1 MRFDPNYIQNLS
13 QAITAGSA
21 SEQKLTAELASGL
34 RVSNLSDDPVAVAAN
49 TQLASSIAHIDSF
62 VQSAGKE
69 QSLLQVTDS
78 TLGEVVT
85 QVTSALSL
93 AVSATNGTL
102 NAANRSAIA
111 QQVSDLRDSIVS
123 LANTSY
129 QGKYLFSGSQGNTRP
144 FTQST
149 ASTPAVATYKGDAI
163 TTNITTP
170 EGLKVQTNL
179 AGSAVFQASGADLL
193 GSLNQLVTDISS
205 GSSTSIAADTAA
217 VTAALQ
223 NVSSQRSVLG
233 SSLNRLNSNSNYA
246 QTQKAALQVQQ
257 SSLLSADTAQV
268 ATDLKSAEVQRQA
281 LLSVVAA
288 VQQNNLFNYLK

>member
-1 MRFDPNYIQNLS
+1 MRFDPNYIHNLS
-13 QAITAGSA
+13 QAITTGSA

-34 RVSNLSDDPVAVAAN
+34 RVSSLSDDPVAVGSN
-49 TQLASSIAHIDSF
+49 TLLASSISHIDAF

-102 NAANRSAIA
+102 NLANRTAIA
-111 QQVSDLRDSIVS
+111 QQVSDLRDSVIS

-129 QGKYLFSGSQGNTRP
+129 QGKYLFSGSQGETQP
-144 FTQST
+144 FTQNT
-149 ASTPAVATYKGDAI
+149 TTIPATTTYQGDAVI
-163 TTNITTP
+163 TSITTP

-179 AGSAVFQASGADLL
+179 PGASVFQASGADLL
-193 GSLNQLVTDISS
+193 GSLNQLVSDIAS
-205 GSSTSIAADTAA
+205 GSSASVSADTSA

-233 SSLNRLNSNSNYA
+233 SSLNRLNSNSSYQ
-246 QTQKAALQVQQ
+246 QTQQATLQAQQ

-268 ATDLKSAEVQRQA
+268 ATALKSAEVQRQA

>member
-1 MRFDPNYIQNLS
+1 MMFDPNYIHNLS

-34 RVSNLSDDPVAVAAN
+34 RVSSLSDDPVAVAAN
-49 TQLASSIAHIDSF
+49 TQLASSIAHIDAF

-78 TLGEVVT
+78 TLGEVVR

-93 AVSATNGTL
+93 AVSASNGTL

-111 QQVSDLRDSIVS
+111 QQVSDLRDSVVS

-129 QGKYLFSGSQGNTRP
+129 QGKYLFSGSQGNTQP
-144 FTQST
+144 FSQTT
-149 ASTPAVATYKGDAI
+149 AVTPALATYHGDAVI
-163 TTNITTP
+163 TSITTP

-179 AGSAVFQASGADLL
+179 PGSAVFQTPGADLL
-193 GSLNQLVTDISS
+193 GSLNQLVADISS
-205 GSSTSIAADTAA
+205 GSSTSIATDTAA

-223 NVSSQRSVLG
+223 NVSTQRSVLG

-246 QTQKAALQVQQ
+246 QTQKATLQAQQ

>member
-1 MRFDPNYIQNLS
+1 MFDPNYIHNLS

-34 RVSNLSDDPVAVAAN
+34 RVSSLSDDPVAVAAN
-49 TQLASSIAHIDSF
+49 TQLASSIAHIDAF

-78 TLGEVVT
+78 TLGEVVR

-93 AVSATNGTL
+93 AVSASNGTL

-111 QQVSDLRDSIVS
+111 QQVSDLRDSVVS

-129 QGKYLFSGSQGNTRP
+129 QGKYLFSGSQGNTQP
-144 FTQST
+144 FSQTT
-149 ASTPAVATYKGDAI
+149 AVTPALATYHGDAVI
-163 TTNITTP
+163 TSITTP

-179 AGSAVFQASGADLL
+179 PGSAVFQTPGADLL
-193 GSLNQLVTDISS
+193 GSLNQLVADISS
-205 GSSTSIAADTAA
+205 GSSTSIATDTAA

-223 NVSSQRSVLG
+223 NVSTQRSVLG

-246 QTQKAALQVQQ
+246 QTQKATLQAQQ

>member
-1 MRFDPNYIQNLS
+1 MMFDPNYIHNLS

-34 RVSNLSDDPVAVAAN
+34 RVSSLSDDPVAVAAN
-49 TQLASSIAHIDSF
+49 TQLASSIAHIDAF

-78 TLGEVVT
+78 TLGEVVR

-93 AVSATNGTL
+93 AVSASNGTL

-111 QQVSDLRDSIVS
+111 QQVSDLRDSVVS

-129 QGKYLFSGSQGNTRP
+129 QGKYLFGGSQGNTQP
-144 FTQST
+144 FSQT
-149 ASTPAVATYKGDAI
+149 AAVTPALATYHGDAI
-163 TTNITTP
+163 ITNITTP

-179 AGSAVFQASGADLL
+179 PGSAVFQASGADLL
-193 GSLNQLVTDISS
+193 GSLNQLVADISS
-205 GSSTSIAADTAA
+205 GSSTSIATDTAA

-223 NVSSQRSVLG
+223 NVSTQRSVLG

-246 QTQKAALQVQQ
+246 QTQKATLQAQQ

>member
-1 MRFDPNYIQNLS
+1 MMFDPNYIHNLS

-34 RVSNLSDDPVAVAAN
+34 RVSSLSDDPVAVAAN
-49 TQLASSIAHIDSF
+49 TQLASSIAHIDAF

-78 TLGEVVT
+78 TLGEVVR

-93 AVSATNGTL
+93 AVSASNGTL

-111 QQVSDLRDSIVS
+111 QQVSDLRDSVVS

-129 QGKYLFSGSQGNTRP
+129 QGKYLFSGSQGNTQP
-144 FTQST
+144 FSQTT
-149 ASTPAVATYKGDAI
+149 AVTPALATYHGDAVI
-163 TTNITTP
+163 TNITTP

-179 AGSAVFQASGADLL
+179 PGSAVFQTPGADLL
-193 GSLNQLVTDISS
+193 GSLNQLVADISS
-205 GSSTSIAADTAA
+205 GSSTSIATDTAA

-223 NVSSQRSVLG
+223 NVSTQRSVLG

-246 QTQKAALQVQQ
+246 QTQKATLQAQQ